1 MYFLWV
7 VYIIGEI
14 NEGIGQKFLN
24 IKTLL
29 FFVFKKM
36 KIQKKKFFNFEES
49 KNIFKTILK
58 QIISSFTKK
67 N

>member
-14 NEGIGQKFLN
+14 NEGIGQKLLN

-36 KIQKKKFFNFEES
+36 KIQKKNFL
-49 KNIFKTILK
+49 ILK
-58 QIISSFTKK
+58 RVKISSKPF
-67 N
+67 